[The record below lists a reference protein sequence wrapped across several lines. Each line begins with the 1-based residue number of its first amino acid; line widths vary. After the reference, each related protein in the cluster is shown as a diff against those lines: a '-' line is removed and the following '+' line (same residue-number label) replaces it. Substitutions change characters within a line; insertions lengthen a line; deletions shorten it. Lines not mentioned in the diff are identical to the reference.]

1 MSELKKIYISGILTD
16 LDNGL
21 SRPEIAAKYEISPAE
36 VKALFEH
43 PKLKGKKAK
52 KKLVLT
58 FVIEDD
64 IYEPVNDIAA
74 NDVAA
79 DDVTTETQEEVVT
92 ENATPVEDTTSTDSS
107 DPIFS

>member
-21 SRPEIAAKYEISPAE
+21 SGPEIAAKYEISPAE

-43 PKLKGKKAK
+43 LKLKGKKAK

-64 IYEPVNDIAA
+64 IYEPVNDI
-74 NDVAA
+74 AA